1 MEHTTAAVRDE
12 KTLRTRLDDIVMR
25 KGLQDVR
32 VGVLVDGQRI
42 MLRAPGAGQAEL
54 GLDPTAVS
62 VAGITAGCLAK
73 SLTATLVSDAVSAG
87 RVGWADSVADILEC
101 SSRGRQQLAGVTVR
115 HLLDHSHGLDAS
127 AIAAVPYKQDGFI
140 DVEDLC
146 RQLDPLPL
154 HASGELYSYSHVG
167 AWFAGAILETIHG
180 ASYVSQLREQQ
191 LIFEEEPCRSTAICP
206 ATGADLTLTVTQWL
220 TFAQTCM
227 VRLPQPDNLQEAIK
241 LPGWH
246 PTERSIW
253 RGWKHYGDGWLGH
266 NANLADRS
274 AILRINASKRLGIVI
289 AAGDPNGAIYAAL
302 GVFSDLLPEF
312 RNLRPPRLLKPE
324 ETSALDLREHVGE
337 YVQARAVVD
346 ITMDESR
353 TLRMSVLRRAP
364 DAVASPARCL
374 RPAEGGV
381 FLAESGGDSEFPFV
395 QFIASETSSASAY
408 LWNGRQIWRR
418 HAAIAS

>member
-1 MEHTTAAVRDE
+1 MAAVRDE
-12 KTLRTRLDDIVMR
+12 KTLRTRLDDIVLR
-25 KGLQDVR
+25 KGLQNVR

-42 MLRAPGAGQAEL
+42 MLTGTVTKQAEVE
-54 GLDPTAVS
+54 LDTTAAS
-62 VAGITAGCLAK
+62 IAGVTAGCLAK

-87 RVGWADSVADILEC
+87 RVSWTDSVADVLAC

-146 RQLDPLPL
+146 SQLAPQPLY
-154 HASGELYSYSHVG
+154 ASGELYSYSHVG
-167 AWFAGAILETIHG
+167 AWLAGAILETIHG
-180 ASYVSQLREQQ
+180 ASYVLQLREQQ
-191 LIFEEEPCRSTAICP
+191 LIFEEGQHPPTAICP
-206 ATGADLTLTVTQWL
+206 ATGADLTLTVAQWL
-220 TFAQTCM
+220 TFAQMCM
-227 VRLPQPDNLQEAIK
+227 VRLPQPDNLQEAIE

-274 AILRINASKRLGIVI
+274 AILRINASERLGIII
-289 AAGDPNGAIYAAL
+289 ATSEPNGAMYAAV
-302 GVFSDLLPEF
+302 GVFADLLPEF
-312 RNLRPPRLLKPE
+312 RNLRLPQLLKPE
-324 ETSALDLREHVGE
+324 EASTLDLQEHVGK
-337 YVQARAVVD
+337 YVQAGAVVE
-346 ITMDESR
+346 ITMDENR
-353 TLRMSVLRRAP
+353 MLRLSVLRRAP
-364 DAVASPARCL
+364 DVVTSPARRL

-381 FLAESGGDSEFPFV
+381 FLAEPGGDSEFLFV
-395 QFIASETSSASAY
+395 QFIANQTSSASAY

-418 HAAIAS
+418 QPAIAS